1 MNELILVQ
9 PERLMQASGL
19 ADFKKNTPAAALG
32 PSRRPRT
39 ANDKKFAA
47 TQRGVM
53 ANPDAVPG
61 YCSTSAGFLWFP
73 GFLAG
78 GPARNGSLR
87 VAWA

>member
-1 MNELILVQ
+1 M
-9 PERLMQASGL
+9 
-19 ADFKKNTPAAALG
+19 FKKNTCGCLE

-53 ANPDAVPG
+53 ANPDADPG
-61 YCSTSAGFLWFP
+61 YCSTPAGFLWFP